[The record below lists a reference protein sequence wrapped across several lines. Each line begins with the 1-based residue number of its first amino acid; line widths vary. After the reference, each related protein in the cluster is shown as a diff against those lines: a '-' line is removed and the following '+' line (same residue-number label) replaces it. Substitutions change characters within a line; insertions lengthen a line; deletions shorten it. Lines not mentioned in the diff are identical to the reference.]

1 MITTKKESNFTK
13 NYSIKNLLIFF
24 KKFIDNTDYII
35 DGKKFEGFSTFNNI
49 EFKFAKDQKYLDTLI
64 LEFK

>member
-1 MITTKKESNFTK
+1 MVK
-13 NYSIKNLLIFF
+13 N
-24 KKFIDNTDYII
+24 
-35 DGKKFEGFSTFNNI
+35 STFNNI